1 MGCKYSYDRVESVN
15 VEIRV
20 SELARMRAIIHGRVQ
35 GVFFRDFT
43 RTHAMRLSLL
53 GYVRNLW
60 NGSVEVVAEGDREA
74 LESLLKQLHIGPSS
88 AWVEKIDLGWSEP
101 SGEFSSFEVRYR

>member
-1 MGCKYSYDRVESVN
+1 MSGR
-15 VEIRV
+15 
-20 SELARMRAIIHGRVQ
+20 ARLRAIIHGRVQ

>member
-1 MGCKYSYDRVESVN
+1 M
-15 VEIRV
+15 
-20 SELARMRAIIHGRVQ
+20 SERARMRAIIHGRVQ

-43 RTHAMRLSLL
+43 RTHAMRLALL

-60 NGSVEVVAEGDREA
+60 DGTVEVVAEGDREA
-74 LESLLKQLHIGPSS
+74 LESLLKQLYVGPSS
-88 AWVEKIDLGWSEP
+88 ARVGKIDLEWSEP